1 MDPDSSAS
9 RTQMESILMP
19 SLPNYVKFLAG
30 PTAAEHW
37 KKGRAVTPDLGPLK
51 RRASGGALCLRR
63 HAAAHR
69 LLRFAV
75 LLTAVP
81 ARAHFLLWR
90 GAEA

>member
-1 MDPDSSAS
+1 VDPDSSAS

-51 RRASGGALCLRR
+51 RRAIGGALCLRR

-69 LLRFAV
+69 VLRFPSR
-75 LLTAVP
+75 TALP
-81 ARAHFLLWR
+81 SHFLLWR

>member
-9 RTQMESILMP
+9 RTQIESILMP
-19 SLPNYVKFLAG
+19 SLPNHAKFLTG

-37 KKGRAVTPDLGPLK
+37 KKGRAVTPDLGPPK

-63 HAAAHR
+63 HAAHR
-69 LLRFAV
+69 LLPFAV